1 MERKKIL
8 VCGATGFIG
17 RNVAE
22 HFAEK
27 PEFEVYGTYLNSKPY
42 QNDKISLI
50 KSDLTKR
57 EDVNNAV
64 KGMDIIVHMAA
75 TTSGAKDIVSKPYI
89 HVSDNAIMSHFLLR
103 AAFDNNVKHFIF
115 PSCSIVYPSWN
126 NNPVKEGEA
135 DMEKIDK
142 KYFGAAWMKKGMEKA
157 CEFFAGFERT
167 KHTVFRHSNVYG
179 PYDKYDLEKSHV
191 FGATVTKV
199 MQAETPGSI
208 DVWGSGEEER
218 DLIYVSDIVS
228 FIEKAIE
235 KQEKPFELVNVGI
248 GESIPVRDLVS
259 KMIEVSGKKNLGI
272 KFNLDKPTIK
282 TKVALDYSLAK
293 ERFDWSPQVS
303 LEEGI
308 KKTLQWY
315 RENEK

>member
-1 MERKKIL
+1 MVKKLL

-22 HFAEK
+22 YFAQN
-27 PEFEVYGTYLNSKPY
+27 PNFEVYGTYLNSKPY
-42 QNDKISLI
+42 HNDKISLI

-57 EDVNNAV
+57 EDVNRVV
-64 KGMDIIVHMAA
+64 KGMDVIVHMAA
-75 TTSGAKDIVSKPYI
+75 TTSGAKDIVSRPYI

-126 NNPVKEGEA
+126 KNPVKEN
-135 DMEKIDK
+135 DIDLEKIDK
-142 KYFGAAWMKKGMEKA
+142 KYFGAAWMKIGMEKA
-157 CEFFAGFERT
+157 CEFFSRLGRT

-179 PYDKYDLEKSHV
+179 PYDKYDLERSHV

-199 MQAETPGSI
+199 MQAKRSDNI
-208 DVWGSGEEER
+208 DVWGKGVEER

-235 KQEKPFELVNVGI
+235 KQDREFELVNIGL
-248 GESIPVRDLVS
+248 GESIS
-259 KMIEVSGKKNLGI
+259 IKNLVEKIIKLSKKEDIGI
-272 KFNLDKPTIK
+272 KFHLDKPTIE

-293 ERFDWSPQVS
+293 KIFGWQPEIS

-308 KKTLQWY
+308 KKTIQWY
-315 RENEK
+315 RENVL